1 MMTMMMKIDH
11 FGDVLLSQTLGLVL
25 KKLNLTLST
34 EQPDVFVVGLCQC
47 NIGE

>member
-1 MMTMMMKIDH
+1 MMKIDH
-11 FGDVLLSQTLGLVL
+11 FGDFVLIQSLGLVL
-25 KKLNLTLST
+25 KKPNVKLST